1 MTLPITIQL
10 TEAEAH
16 ALNDLLG
23 WAGDTIGDILDDAQS
38 NKKLPHLTKDRQAE
52 LDENDKEVVSIYDPL
67 FNISRTVSEMIE
79 GTIAQNAL
87 PNFQPNDII
96 VPDKFDYPEGA
107 LHVDSW
113 DGETLI
119 AYPEGGGPCHRFPL
133 DKVEEYNFYIVDIE
147 LTTKRTT

>member
-1 MTLPITIQL
+1 MT
-10 TEAEAH
+10 
-16 ALNDLLG
+16 
-23 WAGDTIGDILDDAQS
+23 
-38 NKKLPHLTKDRQAE
+38 
-52 LDENDKEVVSIYDPL
+52 
-67 FNISRTVSEMIE
+67 
-79 GTIAQNAL
+79 L

-147 LTTKRTT
+147 LTTPRWRKATFSIGDGPENADTLIFRLTHALGTMQGLCGNEPDKRDPAMVREWDTCNEIRLQGMAWLSSTDEPDTTKRTT